1 MTGPFVR
8 TRGGLLVVL
17 VVLTAVGFELR
28 TLAAMLFGVDLPA
41 VPYML
46 AVLVV
51 VAIAGVLMEVSR
63 TSAATGQ

>member
-46 AVLVV
+46 AVLVIVAV
-51 VAIAGVLMEVSR
+51 VGVLMEVSR